1 MHLASWQEKRV
12 IIIQVGAPVGGHEVI
27 RELPSKHH
35 SHYAMGILHI
45 LTIHYSSDM
54 YSYVSSQHSLMFTE
68 VASP

>member
-1 MHLASWQEKRV
+1 M
-12 IIIQVGAPVGGHEVI
+12 GGHEVI

-54 YSYVSSQHSLMFTE
+54 YSYLSSQHSLMFTE